1 MLYHAHV
8 KQYVLGIHKKL
19 VKNVEKHVVV
29 MDIYMVRK
37 LFLRRNISLFCF
49 LATGFGNIRN
59 DNDPSCTFEGDNN
72 VLLQQTSN
80 YILSNYEDIYKNSKN

>member
-29 MDIYMVRK
+29 MDIYMVNKR
-37 LFLRRNISLFCF
+37 
-49 LATGFGNIRN
+49 
-59 DNDPSCTFEGDNN
+59 
-72 VLLQQTSN
+72 
-80 YILSNYEDIYKNSKN
+80 